1 VFPATVI
8 FLFDAVGFCF
18 RGSRLEFTNLLWIR
32 IISMFYLRK
41 MVTFYGHVKAPGASS
56 VHVLQD
62 HLDGFF
68 LHGLS

>member
-1 VFPATVI
+1 M
-8 FLFDAVGFCF
+8 DK
-18 RGSRLEFTNLLWIR
+18 NH
-32 IISMFYLRK
+32 FYVLPKKK

-68 LHGLS
+68 FTWFILSYRRKFRRQTSDNMER